1 MNKIETVL
9 VEFLS
14 TVKHDLQRFEAGAVA
29 EIEKVWAEVLI
40 ALGVAKPRQ
49 ADQEPAKTEAAAP
62 PATPKDSKGAQR
74 K

>member
-1 MNKIETVL
+1 MAKIETVV

-14 TVKHDLQRFEAGAVA
+14 TVKHYLQRFEAGAVA
-29 EIEKVWAEVLI
+29 EIEKGLADVLI
-40 ALGVAKPRQ
+40 GLGVAKPRQ
-49 ADQEPAKTEAAAP
+49 ADPQPAKTEAAAP